1 MICFYTKFHMSSFS
15 GSLASAIRLKA
26 KRVLSMHAML
36 FYILL
41 KISLAKVVYLCKIY
55 YHTSFLFA
63 KLSVLFRFH
72 KFAHL
77 PYCY

>member
-41 KISLAKVVYLCKIY
+41 KISLAKVADL
-55 YHTSFLFA
+55 
-63 KLSVLFRFH
+63 
-72 KFAHL
+72 
-77 PYCY
+77 